1 MTITTHEQPPRLWRG
16 KHETL
21 NLLMARWRVLSGFF
35 FLSLA
40 LAVSKMLKGKKKKKK
55 YITSS
60 NERLLYARI
69 DKVITNSLIKIY
81 FKKYIQWNPV

>member
-40 LAVSKMLKGKKKKKK
+40 LAVSKMLKGKKQKN
-55 YITSS
+55 TSHHPTKDYCMQ
-60 NERLLYARI
+60 E
-69 DKVITNSLIKIY
+69 LIKLSQIH
-81 FKKYIQWNPV
+81 